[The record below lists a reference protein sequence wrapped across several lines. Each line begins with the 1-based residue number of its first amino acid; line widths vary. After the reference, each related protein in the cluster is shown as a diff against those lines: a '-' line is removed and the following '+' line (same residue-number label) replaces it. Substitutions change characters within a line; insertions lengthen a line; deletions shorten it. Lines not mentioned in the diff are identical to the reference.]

1 MIELTKNTYWE
12 IEFELIEKL
21 VLEHFSIQLDL
32 PEDMGFHHSTY
43 YVVGEISK
51 DPEQNLDKEIIEY
64 CLLSKEAR
72 IERLEQAVW
81 CLIMKDILPEGR
93 YLVSVCW

>member
-32 PEDMGFHHSTY
+32 PEDMDFHNSTY
-43 YVVGEISK
+43 YVVGETSK
-51 DPEQNLDKEIIEY
+51 DPEQNLDEGTIEH
-64 CLLSKEAR
+64 CLLCLETR
-72 IERLEQAVW
+72 IERLDQAVW
-81 CLIMKDILPEGR
+81 CLVMKDVLPEGS
-93 YLVSVCW
+93 YLVSVFW

>member
-32 PEDMGFHHSTY
+32 LEDMDFHNSTY
-43 YVVGEISK
+43 YVVGETCK
-51 DPEQNLDKEIIEY
+51 DPEQILDKETVEY
-64 CLLSKEAR
+64 CQL
-72 IERLEQAVW
+72 
-81 CLIMKDILPEGR
+81 KD
-93 YLVSVCW
+93 